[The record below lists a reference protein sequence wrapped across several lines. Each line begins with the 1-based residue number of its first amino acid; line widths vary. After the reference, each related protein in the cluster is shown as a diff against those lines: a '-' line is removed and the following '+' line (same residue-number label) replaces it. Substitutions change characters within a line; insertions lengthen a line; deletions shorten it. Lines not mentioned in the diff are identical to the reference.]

1 MDLAFWR
8 DLSLFYL
15 FTMQLIVTLLMAVA
29 LYFLLRA
36 VVAMRRK
43 ATDGV
48 RFARRYVAVAHNR
61 SIQLADRAATPLIQV
76 HVWFARAVAVVR
88 TLRPGRSFTA
98 QTKESSQ

>member
-15 FTMQLIVTLLMAVA
+15 LTMQLIVTLLMTLA

-43 ATDGV
+43 ATGGV
-48 RFARRYVAVAHNR
+48 QLARKYVGVAHDR
-61 SIQLADRAATPLIQV
+61 SLQLADKAATPLIRMHAQ
-76 HVWFARAVAVVR
+76 FARGVAVTR
-88 TLRPGRSFTA
+88 ALRPGHPSTD

>member
-1 MDLAFWR
+1 MDLSFWR

-15 FTMQLIVTLLMAVA
+15 LTMQLIVTLLMAAA

-48 RFARRYVAVAHNR
+48 HLARKYVGIAHDQGIR
-61 SIQLADRAATPLIQV
+61 LADKGATPLIRM
-76 HVWFARAVAVVR
+76 HARFAYGVAILRA
-88 TLRPGRSFTA
+88 LRPGQPSVS